1 MATTKK
7 PKSKPKSIT
16 PTVARRLKK
25 RPYYAFLYA
34 LNILGGRLPPHLEE
48 IFIDDPESAYNY
60 ARLVIKGRLPD
71 VVHNA
76 LIIQSF
82 EKNDMKQYVSQYLT
96 EFGQGE

>member
-1 MATTKK
+1 MAKTKK
-7 PKSKPKSIT
+7 PANVS
-16 PTVARRLKK
+16 PTVVKRLKK

-34 LNILGGRLPPHLEE
+34 LNILKGRLPPRLEE
-48 IFIDDPESAYNY
+48 VFIDDPESAYNY

-76 LIIQSF
+76 LIIKSF
-82 EKNDMKQYVSQYLT
+82 EKNEMKQFVSQYLT